1 MSYIAFARKYRPQ
14 TFDDIIGQSHVTTT
28 LKNAISQDRVAHAYL
43 FAGPRG
49 VGKTTAARI
58 LAKALNCEKGP
69 TPKPCNAC
77 ASCKEITQG
86 SSLDI
91 LEIDGAS
98 NRGIDEIRSLRDN
111 VKFAP
116 SRGKFKVYIID
127 EVHMLTDAAF
137 NALLKTLEEPP
148 QHVKFIFATTQA
160 HKVPPTILSRCQRFD
175 FRRIA
180 TKEILENIKLIVKA
194 EGLNID
200 EEALGAIAKYSDGG
214 MRDAQVMLDQI
225 TSFAKARI
233 GIKDVA
239 KILGMV
245 EDEALFE
252 LSGAIRNKDAVKA
265 LEILDILINE
275 GKDAAQIA
283 LGLIEHF
290 RNIAITRVSA
300 DIDPSTNAQGRSRA
314 SFSEDETR
322 RGIDN
327 LIDASADKIKRY
339 RDEANGFTIE
349 DILYS
354 IYTFSNAIDF
364 IKKSSLSRVPLEAAL
379 IKLTL
384 NHPVVSLGE
393 IMKRVG
399 ELEKNSGSENKVIH
413 NSRAPLKVPYN
424 VDNSVKLAKTQD
436 EPVKPVANGEAARSA
451 DLEEVLAVWAKVISH
466 ITPKKISIASYLQ
479 EGYPASL
486 EGKTLSI
493 GFPRDLQFHKEVLES
508 TDNKSLIEEA
518 IKAVL
523 GKELKIVFILT
534 EPVNSPRAQA
544 GSSEGESPGG
554 FNEEDASAR
563 EEVDPIVKTALEI
576 FGGDIAES
584 GSGRGRSR

>member
-14 TFDDIIGQSHVTTT
+14 TFDDIIGQSHVTIT

-69 TPKPCNAC
+69 TPKPCNNC

-98 NRGIDEIRSLRDN
+98 NRGIDEIRNLRDN

-116 SRGKFKVYIID
+116 SKGKYKVYIID
-127 EVHMLTDAAF
+127 EVHMLTPEAF

-180 TKEILENIKLIVKA
+180 TKEISENLKLIVKA

-200 EEALGAIAKYSDGG
+200 TEALSIIAKYSDGG

-225 TSFAKARI
+225 TSFAKAKV
-233 GIKDVA
+233 GVKDVT

-252 LSGAIRNKDAVKA
+252 LSDAIRGKDAVKA
-265 LEILDILINE
+265 LGVLDTLINE
-275 GKDAAQIA
+275 GKDVTQVA
-283 LGLIEHF
+283 LGMIEHF
-290 RNIAITRVSA
+290 RNIAITKISA
-300 DIDPSTNAQGRSRA
+300 DIDS
-314 SFSEDETR
+314 
-322 RGIDN
+322 
-327 LIDASADKIKRY
+327 LIDAGAEKIKRY
-339 RDEANGFTIE
+339 RDEAGGFTIE
-349 DILYS
+349 DILYV

-364 IKKSSLSRVPLEAAL
+364 IKKSSLSRVPVEAAL
-379 IKLTL
+379 VKLTL
-384 NHPVVSLGE
+384 SHPIVPLNDV
-393 IMKRVG
+393 IRRV
-399 ELEKNSGSENKVIH
+399 EALEK
-413 NSRAPLKVPYN
+413 SRGGQTSNAVTPAVPVSKPRSAEPKPKVP
-424 VDNSVKLAKTQD
+424 D
-436 EPVKPVANGEAARSA
+436 PKPQTADSTARPA
-451 DLEEVLAVWAKVISH
+451 DLDEILTSWAAVINQ
-466 ITPKKISIASYLQ
+466 ITPKKISVASYLQ
-479 EGYPASL
+479 EGYPVSL
-486 EGKTLSI
+486 DGKTLSI
-493 GFPRDLQFHKEVLES
+493 GFPKSLQFHKEVLES
-508 TDNKSLIEEA
+508 PDNKGLIETA

-523 GKELKIVFILT
+523 GKDIKVAFMLT
-534 EPVNSPRAQA
+534 EEPARSSRRNPGYPDEGSPDDFGGED
-544 GSSEGESPGG
+544 GSG
-554 FNEEDASAR
+554 R
-563 EEVDPIVKTALEI
+563 KEVDPIIKTALEI
-576 FGGDIAES
+576 FGGDMSEGGKAA
-584 GSGRGRSR
+584 R